1 MHKDAERVWATI
13 CLYRLFFCFSI
24 FSSLSL
30 SLPIYYTK
38 SFPLGNRAP
47 LGVATTDERCN
58 GIDDKGK
65 KTMQP

>member
-1 MHKDAERVWATI
+1 MQKEYGPPYVYIDYFFAF
-13 CLYRLFFCFSI
+13 LFFP
-24 FSSLSL
+24 LSL